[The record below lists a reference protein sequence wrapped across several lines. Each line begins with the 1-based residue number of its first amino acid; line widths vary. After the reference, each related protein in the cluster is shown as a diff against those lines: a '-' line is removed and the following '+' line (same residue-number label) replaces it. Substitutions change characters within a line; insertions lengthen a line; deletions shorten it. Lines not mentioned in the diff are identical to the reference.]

1 MGDVSVYRPGR
12 CVLTAGST
20 PINREMSTVVLSRAV
35 DCERVHSPIYLH
47 FYLVALFDRVQC
59 LFFRLHRRNPTPRV
73 PRPHR
78 TVLGIRRSYQIV
90 LPHTARRA
98 GGRGCDLLVRYR
110 SYFRFDSAHVLWQP
124 PSRLC
129 VTRFIT
135 VRFDGLLWLASSTG
149 CPSLH
154 PDGINASL
162 HPSPFPPPT
171 LSPQC
176 HSPETVTIE

>member
-1 MGDVSVYRPGR
+1 MCAHSRLNTDQPRDEHCCPVS
-12 CVLTAGST
+12 CS
-20 PINREMSTVVLSRAV
+20 S
-35 DCERVHSPIYLH
+35 ERVHSPIYLH
-47 FYLVALFDRVQC
+47 FTLLPCSTVCNVF
-59 LFFRLHRRNPTPRV
+59 FFRLHHRNPTPRV
-73 PRPHR
+73 PRPQR

-90 LPHTARRA
+90 LPTRRGARADA
-98 GGRGCDLLVRYR
+98 GVIFWYGIGPISD
-110 SYFRFDSAHVLWQP
+110 STSAHVLWQP

-162 HPSPFPPPT
+162 HPSPFPPSPT
-171 LSPQC
+171 LCLRSVILQKL
-176 HSPETVTIE
+176 